1 VTIVLLCN
9 LLQGGNMNEKILNA
23 TKLLGITSLLVIS
36 VGVVAETTSV
46 NAQVEVLN
54 AFNLTKG
61 NDLNFGTVRATADTV
76 DTASYTLSADPAA
89 TVGVASPGTDS
100 IIQELTYG
108 NPGSITIDGVA
119 NFSSLTLTVPELTV
133 AAPLDVSHTDP
144 ASNNFELT
152 ELTIYDVTN
161 SSPITLTAGVGTIVA
176 DSTGNFEF
184 NIGGTISTTTDTTTY
199 TDGSY
204 TASFDVTVEY

>member
-1 VTIVLLCN
+1 
-9 LLQGGNMNEKILNA
+9 MNEKMLNA

-36 VGVVAETTSV
+36 VPVVAETTSV

-61 NDLNFGTVRATADTV
+61 NDLNFGTIRATAGASGDI
-76 DTASYTLSADPAA
+76 ASYTLSADPAA
-89 TVGVASPGTDS
+89 TVGVATPGSTDA
-100 IIQELTYG
+100 IIQELVYG
-108 NPGSITIDGVA
+108 NPGSFTIDGVA
-119 NFSSLTLTVPELTV
+119 NFSSLTLTVPEYTT

-152 ELTIYDVTN
+152 ALTAYDVTN

-184 NIGGTISTTTDTTTY
+184 NIGGTISTVDDGIAY

-204 TASFDVTVEY
+204 TASFDVIVEY